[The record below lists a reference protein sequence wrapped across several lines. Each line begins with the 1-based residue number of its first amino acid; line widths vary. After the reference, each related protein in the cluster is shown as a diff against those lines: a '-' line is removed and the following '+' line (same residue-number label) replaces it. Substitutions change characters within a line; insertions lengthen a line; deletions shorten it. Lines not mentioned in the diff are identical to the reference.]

1 MDIRTLAAEADP
13 LLLTLRVA
21 GVATLLALVGG
32 TALGWVVARTR
43 LPGRSVLEAVC
54 MLPLVLP
61 PTVLGYGILVAMGR
75 RAPLGAWLHEHFDYS
90 VIFHWHG
97 AVLASALVALPLV
110 LKGASAAFAQVDR
123 SLEAAA
129 RTLRQSRL
137 SVFVRVTL
145 PLAWPGILAG
155 TLLAF
160 ARAIG
165 EFGASLMVAGSIPG
179 QTQTASMAIYDAV
192 QAGRDDLALALALVV
207 SAASIFVLLASN
219 RLFAPRAAQP
229 QVHR

>member
-1 MDIRTLAAEADP
+1 MPP
-13 LLLTLRVA
+13 LLADFDAAPLALTLRVA
-21 GVATLLALVGG
+21 TVATGAALLLGVV
-32 TALGWVVARTR
+32 LGWVFARTR

-61 PTVLGYGILVAMGR
+61 PTVIGYALLVLMGR
-75 RAPLGAWLHEHFDYS
+75 RGPVGAWLREHFDYS

-97 AVLASALVALPLV
+97 AAIASALVALPLV
-110 LKGASAAFAQVDR
+110 LKAASTAFAQVDR
-123 SLEAAA
+123 DLEAAA
-129 RTLRQSRL
+129 RTLQQSEWG
-137 SVFVRVTL
+137 VFLRVTL

-160 ARAIG
+160 ARAMG

-192 QAGRDDLALALALVV
+192 QAGRDDVALLLALAV
-207 SAASIFVLLASN
+207 SALSVAILVASN
-219 RLFAPRAAQP
+219 RLLSPRAGSSGR
-229 QVHR
+229 HR